1 MIALPNPI
9 SSKEAEGVCVYVCVC
24 VCVCVCVY
32 ATRVS
37 SIGAKWHIQE
47 SLIQLRILTMSN

>member
-1 MIALPNPI
+1 MIALPNAI
-9 SSKEAEGVCVYVCVC
+9 SSKEAEGVCVC